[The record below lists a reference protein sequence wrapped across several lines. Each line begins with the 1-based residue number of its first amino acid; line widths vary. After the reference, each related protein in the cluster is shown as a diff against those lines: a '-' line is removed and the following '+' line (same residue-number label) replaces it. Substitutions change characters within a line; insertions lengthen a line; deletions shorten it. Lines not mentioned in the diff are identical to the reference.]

1 MNKYMDTECTTEIVW
16 QPDSSSYTI
25 IYIYV
30 IGYGLAEDSLSF
42 WCFCRFLKNSM
53 PLAFFSMKKNMIV

>member
-1 MNKYMDTECTTEIVW
+1 MNNYMDTECTAEIVW

-42 WCFCRFLKNSM
+42 
-53 PLAFFSMKKNMIV
+53 